1 MNVLRNRSRLLGRLA
16 AVVTLGWAFGL
27 QLHAATAGGGLPWE
41 KPMQL
46 IANSITGP
54 VAYGVGLLGIAFAGY
69 HVLFGHELSEMGRK
83 GATLGLGVSTL
94 IFAAPMLASAFGVA
108 GAVV

>member
-1 MNVLRNRSRLLGRLA
+1 
-16 AVVTLGWAFGL
+16 
-27 QLHAATAGGGLPWE
+27 
-41 KPMQL
+41 
-46 IANSITGP
+46 
-54 VAYGVGLLGIAFAGY
+54 LGIAFAGY

>member
-1 MNVLRNRSRLLGRLA
+1 MNLIRNKARLCRELGTVA
-16 AVVTLGWAFGL
+16 TLVWASCL
-27 QLHAATAGGGLPWE
+27 QLHAASAGGGLPWE

-46 IANSITGP
+46 IASSITGP

-94 IFAAPMLASAFGVA
+94 VFAAPMLASAFGVA
-108 GAVV
+108 GALV

>member
-1 MNVLRNRSRLLGRLA
+1 MKLIRNRSRLFRGLGTVA
-16 AVVTLGWAFGL
+16 TLLWASGL

-83 GATLGLGVSTL
+83 GATVGLGVSTL

>member
-1 MNVLRNRSRLLGRLA
+1 MRLLQNKSRLCQRLGVL
-16 AVVTLGWAFGL
+16 VTLGWTFSL
-27 QLHAATAGGGLPWE
+27 QLHAAAGGSGLPWE
-41 KPMQL
+41 KPVQL

-83 GATLGLGVSTL
+83 GATVGLGVSTL